1 MIPNTTSII
10 YVCVSSS
17 NVFLVLLYVQVSIGQ
32 DRLSPGLDPAEDYS
46 LVEMY
51 DTDQSVVMAT
61 RRIRQLGLLGNEIAE
76 HARHH
81 HLDLKRL
88 DVLCTN
94 LGMQVQLE
102 FLEPFDGIV
111 YSKGQFDNP
120 KCRYVETCCV
130 HVHGTYRNYLSTS
143 HC

>member
-1 MIPNTTSII
+1 MRIVINEKCYNQMTLAKLKWL
-10 YVCVSSS
+10 VS
-17 NVFLVLLYVQVSIGQ
+17 LCVQVSIGQ
-32 DRLSPGLDPAEDYS
+32 ERLSAGLDPAEDYS
-46 LVEMY
+46 LVEMH

-94 LGMQVQLE
+94 QGMQVQME

-120 KCRYVETCCV
+120 KCRYVKVPFQCNQK
-130 HVHGTYRNYLSTS
+130 HLMN
-143 HC
+143 